1 MSVGFNSAPI
11 APAAITNYEFALIVH
26 CKIKSGKKS
35 LISPLIKSKIHL
47 LSWSWPWRWQN
58 SWQHVIAFHAFH
70 NSYSEFK
77 LKHNIFEILI
87 KILESTDDFANIKLS
102 TGTIGTRNIKTDGID
117 EHMWWTPKCSNDS
130 LVNVWTSHAI
140 NTCK

>member
-1 MSVGFNSAPI
+1 MCVGFNSTPI
-11 APAAITNYEFALIVH
+11 APTAITNYEFALIVRS
-26 CKIKSGKKS
+26 KLKSGKKS
-35 LISPLIKSKIHL
+35 LILPLIKFKTNL

-87 KILESTDDFANIKLS
+87 KILESTDDFANIKLN
-102 TGTIGTRNIKTDGID
+102 TGTIGTRNIKTNGMD

>member
-1 MSVGFNSAPI
+1 MVGFNSAPI

-26 CKIKSGKKS
+26 CKLKSGKKS
-35 LISPLIKSKIHL
+35 LISPLIKSKTHL

-70 NSYSEFK
+70 SGYSEFK

-87 KILESTDDFANIKLS
+87 KILESTDDFANIKLN
-102 TGTIGTRNIKTDGID
+102 TGTIGTRNIKTDGAHTSTY
-117 EHMWWTPKCSNDS
+117 EHMDT
-130 LVNVWTSHAI
+130 
-140 NTCK
+140 